1 MNPARPSEGA
11 PARSVG
17 PAHRPEGPPPH
28 APALFRT
35 LVARD
40 LRLAARRRVDALL
53 PLAFFAVAVSLFPLG
68 VGPEAQTLR
77 QIAPGVVWV
86 CALLA
91 AMLSVTQLYAG
102 DHADG
107 SLEQMLL
114 SGASSLSIALAKAL
128 AHWLLTGLPLVIAA
142 PLFALMFGM
151 AGPAT
156 VALVTGLLLGTPVL
170 SLLGGLGAAL
180 TLGLRSGG
188 VLLILLIVPLC
199 IPALIF
205 GSGAVGAVEAGLG
218 AQAHYSLLGALLIF
232 TALLAPWATAA
243 ALKIATE

>member
-1 MNPARPSEGA
+1 MTAA
-11 PARSVG
+11 
-17 PAHRPEGPPPH
+17 
-28 APALFRT
+28 ALFLP

-53 PLAFFAVAVSLFPLG
+53 PLAFFTVAASLFPLG
-68 VGPEAQTLR
+68 VGPEPQTLR
-77 QIAPGVVWV
+77 QIAPGVLWV

-114 SGASSLSIALAKAL
+114 SGASPLALVAAKAL
-128 AHWLLTGLPLVIAA
+128 AHWLLTGLPLVLASPVFGLAFDLDAPSLAA
-142 PLFALMFGM
+142 LA
-151 AGPAT
+151 A
-156 VALVTGLLLGTPVL
+156 GLLLGTPIL

-180 TLGLRSGG
+180 TLGVRSAG
-188 VLLILLIVPLC
+188 VLLILLVLPLC

-205 GSGAVGAVEAGLG
+205 GTGAVAAVEAGLD

-232 TALLAPWATAA
+232 TALFAPWATAA
-243 ALKIATE
+243 ALRIAVE